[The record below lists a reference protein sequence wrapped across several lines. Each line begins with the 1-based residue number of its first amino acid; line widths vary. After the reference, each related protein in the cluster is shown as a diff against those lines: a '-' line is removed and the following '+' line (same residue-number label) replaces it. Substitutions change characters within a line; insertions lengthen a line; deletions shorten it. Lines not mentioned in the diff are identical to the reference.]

1 MDPNARICMV
11 REHLDDIPRYDLPD
25 GYGLRTYRPGDEESW
40 VAIHQDADTL
50 QDVTART
57 FERNFGD
64 DRAALA
70 DRCFFLVAPG
80 GRDVGTGT
88 AWYDREFRG
97 GGYGRVHWV
106 CILRDWQGRGLA
118 KPLMSAVLDRLARSH
133 DRAFLTTAPGRPR
146 AINLYL
152 RFGFRPCAGPPEER
166 EAWQHVARTLDHPAL
181 DRFRESPSRAS
192 GASGE

>member
-1 MDPNARICMV
+1 MNPNTRICMT
-11 REHLDDIPRYDLPD
+11 RDDLDDFPRYDLPD
-25 GYGLRTYRPGDEESW
+25 GHALRTYRPGDEETW

-80 GRDVGTGT
+80 GRDIGTGT
-88 AWYDREFRG
+88 AWYDRAFRG
-97 GGYGRVHWV
+97 GGYGRVHWI

-146 AINLYL
+146 AVHLYL
-152 RFGFRPCAGPPEER
+152 RFGFRPCVESAEER
-166 EAWQHVARTLDHPAL
+166 EAWRLVARTLDHPAL
-181 DRFRESPSRAS
+181 DEFR
-192 GASGE
+192 GASSGVSGMPHE